1 MRSARKSSR
10 AEGCSRKRRMV
21 AAPPAA
27 PAASACGVRTGRGT
41 LHEGKKIVR
50 HTSDQEASISV
61 REREEIAKDRVE
73 I

>member
-10 AEGCSRKRRMV
+10 AEGCSRKR
-21 AAPPAA
+21 AWCSS
-27 PAASACGVRTGRGT
+27 ASCASGQRLWVRTGRGT